1 MLKNAALRRK
11 VAVGRPLLRYFV
23 AILCILNL
31 AGPLHAAP
39 SSNEAAPLNGGAT
52 AAGNESAAAPGRSGA
67 LSSVGN
73 SAGRI
78 ATQPVRDV
86 GVAKTKFP
94 PPLVEA
100 AQNPYALKGIK
111 TCKQIAAAHLALSDV
126 LGPDLTAGQVAK
138 ENRAGKLAEAGGQTI
153 VNSLIPFR
161 GLVREISGAAPAQR
175 RLNRAIDAGYARRG
189 FLRGIHQQRGCKTK
203 LR

>member
-1 MLKNAALRRK
+1 MLKHFIVAGATISLAA
-11 VAVGRPLLRYFV
+11 AVQ
-23 AILCILNL
+23 
-31 AGPLHAAP
+31 AGPSSNQAAP
-39 SSNEAAPLNGGAT
+39 ASNEAAP
-52 AAGNESAAAPGRSGA
+52 AGNEAEPKQDKENKENKGSAV
-67 LSSVGN
+67 SSVGE

-78 ATQPVRDV
+78 ASQPVRDV

-100 AQNPYALKGIK
+100 NENPYHLKGIR
-111 TCKQIAAAHLALSDV
+111 TCKQVAAAHLALSDV

-138 ENRAGKLAEAGGQTI
+138 ENRAGKLAEAGGQTV

-175 RLNRAIDAGYARRG
+175 RLNRAIDSGYARRG
-189 FLRGIHQQRGCKTK
+189 FLRGIHQARGCKTK